1 MMRKDVKPAITK
13 LKNDQVNHDTQTKMC
28 VIMINDDNIQEGSNT
43 VIPFT
48 YIFENSYY
56 QSRVGPL
63 SVTIMLKMNLTW
75 PKETDFKDVHKN
87 V

>member
-13 LKNDQVNHDTQTKMC
+13 LKNDQVNHDTPTKMC

-48 YIFENSYY
+48 YIFENSDY
-56 QSRVGPL
+56 QSRPFI
-63 SVTIMLKMNLTW
+63 SNY
-75 PKETDFKDVHKN
+75 N
-87 V
+87 VEDEFNMAEGN

>member
-48 YIFENSYY
+48 YIFENSDY
-56 QSRVGPL
+56 QSRPFI
-63 SVTIMLKMNLTW
+63 SNY
-75 PKETDFKDVHKN
+75 N
-87 V
+87 VEDEFNMAEGN